1 MRLTRTD
8 AACNT
13 MPSLRDELVNDR
25 MQTKEWRQ
33 KIGWIK
39 QMASSCYMDSI
50 NVVNDI
56 GGSISPNGTDQ
67 FPPLMSCILW
77 EIFWL
82 KGSTWEIMQNTR
94 VSCTHCD
101 TSAWT
106 WRVWWNDAIASS
118 GGKYLWKNMISANA
132 SKHSVNYFLALDDE
146 TKQNLLFVQCFQ
158 FFHHDLMLTFQIFGG
173 ITQFQNGNIVCDIL
187 IENGFK
193 QFFFCLTFRLKQS
206 ERLIWLQ
213 QQRTYRFQYTV
224 LFVYILLQLISDDNV
239 MPQNHENGE

>member
-1 MRLTRTD
+1 M
-8 AACNT
+8 
-13 MPSLRDELVNDR
+13 
-25 MQTKEWRQ
+25 
-33 KIGWIK
+33 
-39 QMASSCYMDSI
+39 I
-50 NVVNDI
+50 N
-56 GGSISPNGTDQ
+56 
-67 FPPLMSCILW
+67 
-77 EIFWL
+77 
-82 KGSTWEIMQNTR
+82 
-94 VSCTHCD
+94 
-101 TSAWT
+101 
-106 WRVWWNDAIASS
+106 
-118 GGKYLWKNMISANA
+118 ANA
-132 SKHSVNYFLALDDE
+132 SKHSVDYFLALDDE

>member
-67 FPPLMSCILW
+67 FPPFMSCILW

-106 WRVWWNDAIASS
+106 WRVWWNDAIDSS
-118 GGKYLWKNMISANA
+118 GSKYLWKNMISANA
-132 SKHSVNYFLALDDE
+132 SKHSVNYFLALDDA
-146 TKQNLLFVQCFQ
+146 TKQTYFSFSVFNSFIMTWCWLSKYLEASRNFKMATSSATFWLKMDSSSFSSVWLFA
-158 FFHHDLMLTFQIFGG
+158 
-173 ITQFQNGNIVCDIL
+173 
-187 IENGFK
+187 
-193 QFFFCLTFRLKQS
+193 
-206 ERLIWLQ
+206 
-213 QQRTYRFQYTV
+213 
-224 LFVYILLQLISDDNV
+224 
-239 MPQNHENGE
+239 

>member
-1 MRLTRTD
+1 M
-8 AACNT
+8 
-13 MPSLRDELVNDR
+13 
-25 MQTKEWRQ
+25 
-33 KIGWIK
+33 
-39 QMASSCYMDSI
+39 I
-50 NVVNDI
+50 N
-56 GGSISPNGTDQ
+56 
-67 FPPLMSCILW
+67 
-77 EIFWL
+77 
-82 KGSTWEIMQNTR
+82 
-94 VSCTHCD
+94 
-101 TSAWT
+101 
-106 WRVWWNDAIASS
+106 
-118 GGKYLWKNMISANA
+118 ANA
-132 SKHSVNYFLALDDE
+132 SKHSVDYFLALDDE

-193 QFFFCLTFRLKQS
+193 QFFFCLTFRLKQG

>member
-67 FPPLMSCILW
+67 FPPFMSCILW

-82 KGSTWEIMQNTR
+82 KGSTWEIMRNTR

-106 WRVWWNDAIASS
+106 WRVWWNDAIDSS
-118 GGKYLWKNMISANA
+118 GSKYLWKNMINANA

-146 TKQNLLFVQCFQ
+146 TQQTYFSFSVFNSFIMTWCWLSKYLVASRNFKMATSSATFWLKMDSSSFSSVWLFA
-158 FFHHDLMLTFQIFGG
+158 
-173 ITQFQNGNIVCDIL
+173 
-187 IENGFK
+187 
-193 QFFFCLTFRLKQS
+193 
-206 ERLIWLQ
+206 
-213 QQRTYRFQYTV
+213 
-224 LFVYILLQLISDDNV
+224 
-239 MPQNHENGE
+239 

>member
-1 MRLTRTD
+1 
-8 AACNT
+8 
-13 MPSLRDELVNDR
+13 
-25 MQTKEWRQ
+25 
-33 KIGWIK
+33 
-39 QMASSCYMDSI
+39 
-50 NVVNDI
+50 
-56 GGSISPNGTDQ
+56 
-67 FPPLMSCILW
+67 
-77 EIFWL
+77 
-82 KGSTWEIMQNTR
+82 
-94 VSCTHCD
+94 
-101 TSAWT
+101 
-106 WRVWWNDAIASS
+106 
-118 GGKYLWKNMISANA
+118 MISANA
-132 SKHSVNYFLALDDE
+132 SKHSVDYFLALDDE

>member
-1 MRLTRTD
+1 M
-8 AACNT
+8 
-13 MPSLRDELVNDR
+13 
-25 MQTKEWRQ
+25 
-33 KIGWIK
+33 
-39 QMASSCYMDSI
+39 I
-50 NVVNDI
+50 N
-56 GGSISPNGTDQ
+56 
-67 FPPLMSCILW
+67 
-77 EIFWL
+77 
-82 KGSTWEIMQNTR
+82 
-94 VSCTHCD
+94 
-101 TSAWT
+101 
-106 WRVWWNDAIASS
+106 
-118 GGKYLWKNMISANA
+118 ANA
-132 SKHSVNYFLALDDE
+132 SKHSVDYFLALDDE

-193 QFFFCLTFRLKQS
+193 QLFFCLTFRLKQG